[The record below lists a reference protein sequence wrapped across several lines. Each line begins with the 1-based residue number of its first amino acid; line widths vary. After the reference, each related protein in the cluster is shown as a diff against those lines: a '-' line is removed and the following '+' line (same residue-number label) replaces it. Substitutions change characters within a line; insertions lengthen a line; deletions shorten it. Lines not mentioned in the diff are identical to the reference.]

1 MSASAP
7 AGRPRQAVFL
17 TYDGLEDPLGQS
29 QVMPYLRGL
38 AGRGHHVHVVS
49 FEKPPHRLRRA
60 ELVADRIRWTALRYH
75 RTPTVPATSL
85 DMMTGLAT
93 AGLMSILDDA
103 DLLHARALVPA
114 TMALPLARLR
124 GLPLIFDTR
133 ALWPDEKVDLGH
145 WPRDG
150 RLHRSAKRLERT
162 VLHGA
167 SAVTVLTNAFQRYLR
182 QDYPHRAGISAPV
195 VVIPTC
201 TDLAVFRPD
210 VDPDPGLA
218 SELAGHRVLGFLG
231 ALRSIYLPA
240 EMIRFYLAWRRA
252 SAPASSRLLLISLD
266 DPEALRA
273 LLRPHGL
280 EHELVHRRADR
291 SQVAAMLRCSHASMC
306 FNQHAFSKIAAAPTK
321 LGEVL
326 GCGLPVV
333 ANATGDVGTLLAGA
347 RVGVS
352 LDGFSDAE
360 LDAAAVRLAALSLDP
375 TVAPEARDLATR
387 WFSLDRGVD
396 AYDRLYRSLP
406 RPGEPRRPLPDA
418 SWPQPA

>member
-1 MSASAP
+1 MSERAP

-38 AGRGHHVHVVS
+38 ADRGHHVHVVS
-49 FEKPPHRLRRA
+49 FEKAPHRLRRA
-60 ELVADRIRWTALRYH
+60 ELIADRIRWTALRYH
-75 RTPTVPATSL
+75 RTPTVPATAL
-85 DMMTGLAT
+85 DMATGLAT
-93 AGLMSILDDA
+93 AGLMSVLDGA
-103 DLLHARALVPA
+103 DVLHARALVPA
-114 TMALPLARLR
+114 AMALPLARAR
-124 GLPLIFDTR
+124 DLPLIFDTR
-133 ALWPDEKVDLGH
+133 ALWADEKVDLGH

-150 RLHRSAKRLERT
+150 RLHRGAKRVERQ
-162 VLHGA
+162 VLRDA

-182 QDYPHRAGISAPV
+182 QDYPHREEVTAPV

-201 TDLAVFRPD
+201 TDLGVFRPD
-210 VDPDPGLA
+210 VPPDPSLSA
-218 SELAGHRVLGFLG
+218 ELSGHRVLGFLG

-252 SAPASSRLLLISLD
+252 SAPATSRLLLISLD
-266 DPEALRA
+266 DPETLRA

-291 SQVAAMLRCSHASMC
+291 SQVAGMLRCSHASVC
-306 FNQHAFSKIAAAPTK
+306 FNQHAFSKLAAAPTK

-326 GCGLPVV
+326 GCGLPVA
-333 ANATGDVGTLLAGA
+333 ANATGDVGALLQGA

-352 LDGFSDAE
+352 LDDFSDTS
-360 LDAAAVRLAALSLDP
+360 LDAAAARLSALSLDP
-375 TVAPEARDLATR
+375 TVAPEARELATR

-396 AYDRLYRSLP
+396 AYDRLYRSLR
-406 RPGEPRRPLPDA
+406 RPGEPGARLPDRA
-418 SWPQPA
+418 WP